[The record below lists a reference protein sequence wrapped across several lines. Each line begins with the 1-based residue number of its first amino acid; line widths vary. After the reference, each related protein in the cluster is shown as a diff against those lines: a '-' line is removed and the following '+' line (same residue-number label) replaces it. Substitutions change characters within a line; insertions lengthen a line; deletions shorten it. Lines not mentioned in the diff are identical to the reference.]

1 MSVTSFNSLFLHD
14 STSMQFELTSE
25 LLNSLKDA
33 IEEKNAAF
41 LKEQLHD
48 LYAPDI
54 AIIIN
59 QLNLKEAA
67 YLYELLDDE
76 VAPDVLLELDD
87 DKREDLL
94 ATFSSKEIAE
104 QLDNMDS
111 DDAADVISELP
122 EEIQEEVLSHIE
134 DISQASDIAELINF
148 EEGTAGS
155 LMAKELV
162 SVYAFETVQA
172 CIEEIRH
179 QAHNVD
185 VMYTVY
191 VVDDHERLLGLLSLK
206 KLIISHP
213 LARVEEIYE
222 PDVQYVK
229 TSTTSEEVSEIMQ
242 KYDLVVLPVVDQ
254 LDRLVGRIT
263 IDDVVDVIRETAEG
277 NIQRMSGISDDVDS
291 NDRLWR
297 SARARIPWL
306 LVGMCGGIVGSRII
320 GTYEDQIMIHPEM
333 AYFIPLIGAMGGN
346 VGVQSSSIIVQGL
359 ANNTLI
365 GDNIAPKLLK
375 ELSVGMVNGLIC
387 STLIW
392 CYSFLIEDWQLA
404 ATVSLALFT
413 VILCASFL
421 GTFVPLTMNRFKINP
436 ALATGPF
443 VTTLNDI
450 IGITIYFLMGR
461 ILYSAF

>member
-1 MSVTSFNSLFLHD
+1 
-14 STSMQFELTSE
+14 MQFELTSE

-41 LKEQLHD
+41 LKEQLHE

-54 AIIIN
+54 ATIIN
-59 QLNLKEAA
+59 QLKLEEAA
-67 YLYELLDDE
+67 YIYELLDDE
-76 VAPDVLLELDD
+76 IAPDVLLELDD

-94 ATFSSKEIAE
+94 TTFSSKEIAE

-122 EEIQEEVLSHIE
+122 ENIQEEVLSHIE
-134 DISQASDIAELINF
+134 DIDQASDIAELINF

-162 SVYAFETVQA
+162 SIYAFETVSA

-185 VMYTVY
+185 VMYAVY
-191 VVDDHERLLGLLSLK
+191 VVDDNERLIGMLSLK

-213 LARVEEIYE
+213 LAHVEEIYE

-229 TSTTSEEVSEIMQ
+229 TSATSEEVSEIMQ

-263 IDDVVDVIRETAEG
+263 IDDVVDVIRETADE

-291 NDRLWR
+291 NDRLWV

-320 GTYEDQIMIHPEM
+320 GSYEEQIMIHPEM

-365 GDNIAPKLLK
+365 GDHIAPKLLK
-375 ELSVGMVNGLIC
+375 ELSVGMVNGIIC

-421 GTFVPLTMNRFKINP
+421 GTFVPLTMNKFKINP

-461 ILYSAF
+461 ILYSVF

>member
-1 MSVTSFNSLFLHD
+1 
-14 STSMQFELTSE
+14 MQFELTTEILDE
-25 LLNSLKDA
+25 LKQAIEDKAANLLKDR
-33 IEEKNAAF
+33 
-41 LKEQLHD
+41 LHD

-59 QLNLKEAA
+59 QLNIEQAA
-67 YLYELLDDE
+67 YIYELLDDE
-76 VAPDVLLELDD
+76 TAPNVLLELDD
-87 DKREDLL
+87 DTRENLL
-94 ATFSSKEIAE
+94 ATFSSKQIAE

-122 EEIQEEVLSHIE
+122 EDIQEEVLSHIE
-134 DISQASDIAELINF
+134 DIEQASDIAELINF

-162 SVYAFETVQA
+162 SVYAFETVSQ
-172 CIEEIRH
+172 CIEEIRR
-179 QAHNVD
+179 QADNVD
-185 VMYTVY
+185 VMYAVY
-191 VVDDHERLLGLLSLK
+191 VVDNNEKLIGMLSLK

-213 LARVEEIYE
+213 LARIEEIYE
-222 PDVQYVK
+222 PDIQSVR
-229 TSTTSEEVSEIMQ
+229 TTTTSEEVSEFMQ

-254 LDRLVGRIT
+254 LGRLVGRIT
-263 IDDVVDVIRETAEG
+263 IDDVVDVMRETADE

-297 SARARIPWL
+297 LSRARIPWL

-320 GTYEDQIMIHPEM
+320 GTYEESIKIHPEM

-346 VGVQSSSIIVQGL
+346 VGVQSSAIIVQGL
-359 ANNTLI
+359 ANNTLL
-365 GDNIAPKLLK
+365 GDNITPKLIK
-375 ELSVGMVNGLIC
+375 ELGVGLINGLIC
-387 STLIW
+387 AGLIW
-392 CYSFLIEDWQLA
+392 GYAFLIEDWRLA
-404 ATVSLALFT
+404 ATVSSALLT

-461 ILYSAF
+461 MLYSFF

>member
-1 MSVTSFNSLFLHD
+1 MHD
-14 STSMQFELTSE
+14 SRIMQFELTSDYLE
-25 LLNSLKDA
+25 QLKDA
-33 IEEKNAAF
+33 VEEKKSTL

-48 LYAPDI
+48 LYPQDI

-59 QLNLKEAA
+59 NLNLQEAA
-67 YLYELLDDE
+67 YIYELLEDD

-94 ATFSSKEIAE
+94 TTFSSKEIAE

-111 DDAADVISELP
+111 DDAADVIAELP

-134 DISQASDIAELINF
+134 DIEQASDIAELINYD
-148 EEGTAGS
+148 EGTAGS

-162 SVYAFETVQA
+162 SVYAFETVTA
-172 CIEEIRH
+172 CIEEIRY

-191 VVDDHERLLGLLSLK
+191 VVDEKERLIGLLSLK

-213 LARVEEIYE
+213 LARVDEIYE

-229 TSTTSEEVSEIMQ
+229 TSSSSEEVSEIMQ

-263 IDDVVDVIRETAEG
+263 IDDVVDVIRETAEE
-277 NIQRMSGISDDVDS
+277 NMQRMSGITDDVDS

-320 GTYEDQIMIHPEM
+320 GSYEEQIKIHPEM

-359 ANNTLI
+359 ANNTLLGNNI
-365 GDNIAPKLLK
+365 GPKLFK
-375 ELSVGMVNGLIC
+375 ELSVGLVNGLIC

-392 CYSFLIEDWQLA
+392 SYSFLIEDWKLA
-404 ATVSLALFT
+404 ATVSMALLT